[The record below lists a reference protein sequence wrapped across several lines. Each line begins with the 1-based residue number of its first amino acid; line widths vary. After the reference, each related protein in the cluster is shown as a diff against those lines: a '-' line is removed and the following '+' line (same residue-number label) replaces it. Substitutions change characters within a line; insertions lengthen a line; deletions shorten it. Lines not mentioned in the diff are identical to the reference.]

1 MPTKFFTNQNDN
13 SLLKKFEGVFTNID
27 SIRHFDAL
35 VGYFRTS
42 GYFKVRA
49 FLDKIPKI
57 RILVG
62 INVDNLIK
70 KYHDKGQL
78 YLDNPEETKADFLDA
93 IIKNIQEADYDEIT
107 EKGII
112 QFIEDLI
119 AGKIEL
125 KAHPSKKI
133 HAKVYIFRPASFN
146 EYAPCEVITGS
157 SNLTDAGLGANP
169 ESNYEFNVSL
179 RDYEDVKFATDEFE
193 RLWNESVPILQAEAE
208 AMKKKTYLRDDFTP
222 LELYIKMLIEYFGK
236 RVEYDPY
243 NIDLLL
249 PDKFMRLKYQSD
261 AANQGYAIMMKHNG
275 FILADVVGLGKTII
289 ACMVIKKFIYE
300 NGTHSRILIVLPP
313 ALEANWRRTTEDF
326 QIKNHFEFITLGSL
340 HKVLNED
347 NYTYSNADKF
357 DLIVVDESH
366 KFRNDYTEM
375 YLSLQ
380 EICKKPRS
388 RPSENG
394 DTRKKVILISATPLN
409 NRPEDIEN
417 QLYLFQDRRNST
429 LENIGNRNLQ
439 DYFKPINEQYKKL
452 ASEKILNI
460 KKLKALFQKLR
471 DDVVEPLVIRR
482 TRTDIEKNKEYL
494 EDMKNQGIIFPKVDD
509 PISLFYELDGKL
521 ATLFFETV
529 SLITGMDEFGNESDG
544 LGYYRYRAIEYL
556 ANEEDKKTYG
566 NVKSISGR
574 LSAIMKTLLVK
585 RLESSFYAF
594 KQSISRFQKAI
605 DNMIAMFEN
614 DRIFVAPDLDI
625 NKLLEEGLS
634 YDQIEAKI
642 NEKGGNNKEFKKDAF
657 DKKFIALL
665 KSDKEKVDDLAL
677 RWSKV
682 KKDPKLDAFSEKLK
696 EEFFKSKKHN
706 PSKQLVIFSESKET
720 AEELSEHVSTH
731 FKYRV
736 LTVSSDNRK
745 SAENILRENFDA
757 NLEEGKWKY
766 DYDIIITTEVLAEGI
781 NLHRSNLIVNY
792 DVPWNA
798 TRLMQRIGRVNRIGS
813 RAEQIYVYNF
823 YPSAHGDEQIK
834 LVNNALRKLQS
845 FHTAF
850 GEDNKIFSILEEK
863 GDGALFGNKI
873 QKEESEILNYLN
885 DLRDFKKKHPK
896 RFAEIAKIPNKARCG
911 RQTKPSQQL
920 TLMDAITGEINYPL
934 EQTSIT
940 YLKSDNH
947 PGVFCLITPDF
958 NIIELNFLQA
968 VKVYKANESEKP
980 VSLHTLHHEQTAKGL
995 EYFKSEKNQESVQT
1009 ISRKNLSPAENK
1021 AISNINAIIKVAQT
1035 EQKRMAL
1042 QRALDLIKKGTYGS
1056 KGLPKSINDF
1066 FIANNKLLKDPKH
1079 FVEQLFVDLL
1089 DSYDLSSNVEVGGE
1103 KKLQEGII
1111 NPKIVLTQSF
1121 I

>member
-1 MPTKFFTNQNDN
+1 MPTKFFTNQDDN

-42 GYFKVRA
+42 GYFKLRA
-49 FLDKIPKI
+49 FLDKIPRI

-62 INVDNLIK
+62 INVDQLIA
-70 KYHDKGQL
+70 KYHNKGQL
-78 YLDNPEETKADFLDA
+78 YLDNPEETKADFLEDM
-93 IIKNIQEADYDEIT
+93 IKNIQEADYDEVT

-119 AGKIEL
+119 SEKIEL
-125 KAHPSKKI
+125 RAHPTKKI

-179 RDYEDVKFATDEFE
+179 REYEDVKFATEEFE
-193 RLWNESVPILQAEAE
+193 RLWNESIPILHAEAE
-208 AMKKKTYLRDDFTP
+208 ALKKKTYLRDDFTP
-222 LELYIKMLIEYFGK
+222 FELYIKMLIEYFGK

-300 NGTHSRILIVLPP
+300 NGTHSKILVVVPP

-326 QIKNHFEFITLGSL
+326 QIKNHFEFITIGSL
-340 HKVLNED
+340 HKILDED
-347 NYTYSNADKF
+347 DYSHSNADKF

-375 YLSLQ
+375 YLALQ

-409 NRPEDIEN
+409 NRPQDIEN
-417 QLYLFQDRRNST
+417 QLYLFQDKRNST
-429 LENIGNRNLQ
+429 LENIRNLQ
-439 DYFKPINEQYKKL
+439 DYFKPLNEQYKKL
-452 ASEKILNI
+452 AAEKTLNI
-460 KKLKALFQKLR
+460 KKLKSLFQKLR

-494 EDMKNQGIIFPKVDD
+494 EDIKSQGIIFPRVDD
-509 PISLFYELDGKL
+509 PISLFYTLDGKL
-521 ATLFFETV
+521 AILFFETV
-529 SLITGMDEFGNESDG
+529 SLITGLDEYGNETDG
-544 LGYYRYRAIEYL
+544 LGYYRYRAIEFL
-556 ANEEDKKTYG
+556 ANEDDKKIYG
-566 NVKSISGR
+566 NVQSISGR

-585 RLESSFYAF
+585 RLESSFFAF
-594 KQSISRFQKAI
+594 TQSIHRFQRAI
-605 DNMIAMFEN
+605 DNMIEMFEN
-614 DRIFVAPDLDI
+614 DRVFVAPDLDI

-634 YDQIEAKI
+634 YDQIEEKI
-642 NEKGGNNKEFKKDAF
+642 NEKGGNNKEFNKSAF
-657 DKKFIALL
+657 DKKFLDLL
-665 KSDKEKVDDLAL
+665 KSDKEKVDELVL
-677 RWSKV
+677 RWREIE
-682 KKDPKLDAFSEKLK
+682 KDPKLEAFSEKLK
-696 EEFFKSKKHN
+696 TEFFKSKEHN
-706 PSKQLVIFSESKET
+706 PSGKLVIFTESIET
-720 AEELSEHVSTH
+720 AEQLSEYIKKG
-731 FKYRV
+731 FEFRV
-736 LTVSSDNRK
+736 LTVSAENRK
-745 SAENILRENFDA
+745 TLENVIRENFDA
-757 NLEEGKWKY
+757 NLEEEKWKN
-766 DYDIIITTEVLAEGI
+766 DFDIIITTEVLAEGI
-781 NLHRSNLIVNY
+781 NLHRSNVIVNY

-813 RAEQIYVYNF
+813 RAEQIFVYNF
-823 YPSAHGDEQIK
+823 YPSALGDEQIK

-850 GEDNKIFSILEEK
+850 GEDNKIFSLLEEK

-885 DLRDFKKKHPK
+885 ELRDFKKKHPK
-896 RFAEIAKIPNKARCG
+896 RFAEISKIPNKARCG
-911 RQTKPSQQL
+911 RKADEAHQL
-920 TLMDAITGEINYPL
+920 TLMEAETGAITYPL
-934 EQTSIT
+934 QNTSLT

-947 PGVFCLITPDF
+947 PGIFCLITPDY

-968 VKVYKANESEKP
+968 VKLFKADETEKTVP
-980 VSLHTLHHEQTAKGL
+980 LHPQHYEQTLKGL
-995 EYFKSEKNQESVQT
+995 GYFKSEKNQENVQT

-1021 AISNINAIIKVAQT
+1021 AITNINAIIKEAPT
-1035 EQKRMAL
+1035 EQKRRAL

-1066 FIANNKLLKDPKH
+1066 FTTHAKLLKDPTR
-1079 FVEQLFVDLL
+1079 FVEQLFNDLL
-1089 DSYDLSSNVEVGGE
+1089 DSYDLSSNAEASEE
-1103 KKLQEGII
+1103 KRIGQGIV

-1121 I
+1121 S